1 VQPPSPEIPT
11 PVIDVAVVE
20 RGDKIIVT
28 FTTPPR
34 TVDGVAVTK
43 FSHIDLSVGAADK
56 APQDNKIISVEVP
69 PASDKE
75 DPQPK
80 PVEYS
85 LDASEY
91 IGQLISASVRT
102 AMKKNGHYSEW
113 SKKAVIAVIPPLEK
127 PVVSWQPSAAGI
139 VLTWPLSTAAQYQVQ
154 RQGQSDKQP
163 VAIASVNEN
172 NYVDS
177 SAAYDTD
184 YRYIVTA
191 KKSSAES
198 TPSEP
203 ITANFPDIYPPTVP
217 SGLTALVGPDSI
229 ELAWQRSPESD
240 LQGYYVYR
248 SINGGP
254 FQRVGDLVNVPTYT
268 DRSVEHG
275 KTYSYK
281 ISAIDKKGNT
291 SAQSNAVEA
300 QF

>member
-1 VQPPSPEIPT
+1 M
-11 PVIDVAVVE
+11 
-20 RGDKIIVT
+20 
-28 FTTPPR
+28 
-34 TVDGVAVTK
+34 AVTK